1 MRIMEDNHMNSDV
14 IKKVS
19 RLTLL
24 GLASIGL
31 FACNDAS
38 STSEDPT
45 ESSTSEEKDLLSSLQ
60 SMKENQNYT
69 ATANDDLGSMTQYF
83 MSDFYAY
90 KFDGVSSTT
99 MFGYCEDDLGIYQ
112 INVNFNTGRVIKQG
126 YYEVD
131 QYGNKVKGLYDNVA
145 YSLKDL
151 SFNTSDYEE
160 KDDKLYIKNL
170 RSDDALVL
178 YFMFGYQESDVYSN
192 IYFSNVEDI
201 YFEFTE
207 ARDIKMSLVFNASSL
222 MNPSTMVFSDIDST
236 KKPSCYDAFYEAGN
250 KGKIR
255 VENGDKLFAHLAS
268 LKNMRNYTVNI
279 ESDYNVTEYGDRNYT
294 TTLMFANDCYY
305 STSSRD
311 TDSDLGFIVQ
321 DGVVKSCLID
331 AVSKK
336 LIVGDTYLDGDGN
349 TKTNIFDTVYSFYDL
364 DWNEYTIGAVDA
376 GENKWNIDDSGIIT
390 TFAYISNDTFLRYQ
404 WQSIDFTYDPVNLEY
419 HFLCNLTDGESLTI
433 DVVDVNKTVIYQE

>member
-1 MRIMEDNHMNSDV
+1 MKIMEDKHMNLDV

-24 GLASIGL
+24 GFASVSL

-38 STSEDPT
+38 SSSEDPT
-45 ESSTSEEKDLLSSLQ
+45 EPSISVEKDLLSTLE

-69 ATANDDLGSMTQYF
+69 ATATDDLGSMTQYF

-131 QYGNKVKGLYDNVA
+131 NYGNKVKGLYDNVA

-151 SFNTSDYEE
+151 SFNASDYEE

-178 YFMFGYQESDVYSN
+178 YFMFGYQESDVYSG

-207 ARDIKMSLVFNASSL
+207 TRDIEMSLVFNDASL
-222 MNPSTMVFSDIDST
+222 MGTSTMVFSNIDST
-236 KKPSCYDAFYEAGN
+236 KKPSCFDAFYEAGN

-255 VENGDKLFAHLAS
+255 VETGDELFTHLAS

-336 LIVGDTYLDGDGN
+336 LIVGDAYLDEDGN
-349 TKTNIFDTVYSFYDL
+349 TKTNIFDTVYSFHDL

-376 GENKWNIDDSGIIT
+376 GENKWNIDDSDIIT

-419 HFLCNLTDGESLTI
+419 HFLCNLTDEESLTI
-433 DVVDVNKTVIYQE
+433 DVVNVNKTVIYQE